1 MRPQCPPVNRIITV
15 AGCRAPPATARPV
28 GSPPTGRAVFHL
40 AVPRIFISRP
50 MPCCGKVRYTK
61 VTEAEGPQARRPTH
75 RTAAE
80 AASGFAILRWPP
92 P

>member
-1 MRPQCPPVNRIITV
+1 MPPSKPNNNRIWLQGT
-15 AGCRAPPATARPV
+15 ACHRPACGETSHGP
-28 GSPPTGRAVFHL
+28 SVFHL

-50 MPCCGKVRYTK
+50 MPCCDKVRYTK

>member
-1 MRPQCPPVNRIITV
+1 MSSGEPYNNRSRLQGTACHRPACGESSHGP
-15 AGCRAPPATARPV
+15 G
-28 GSPPTGRAVFHL
+28 VFHL